1 MFPYWALTAA
11 HRLSVFPISS
21 KSFLEELM
29 LNYRCLVLDHDDTV
43 VRSEET
49 VNYPSFLEAL
59 KVLRPGRTITRE
71 EFTRWCFSPGF
82 SALCSDYIGLTP
94 EEIDVQYDMWRSYV
108 ATHIPPP
115 YDGLRPI
122 LTRWKQEGGL
132 LCVSSHSAR
141 ENILRDY
148 RLHFG
153 LEPDQIFDWDLG
165 EDRRKPS
172 PYALQEIMRLYD
184 LRPDELLMVDDLKP
198 GYDMAHACGVP
209 FACAGWSHDDPEI
222 RAFLRRFSDFYL
234 ETVQALEP
242 LLFGA

>member
-1 MFPYWALTAA
+1 M
-11 HRLSVFPISS
+11 
-21 KSFLEELM
+21 
-29 LNYRCLVLDHDDTV
+29 LDHDDTV

-49 VNYPSFLEAL
+49 GNYPSFLEAL

>member
-1 MFPYWALTAA
+1 
-11 HRLSVFPISS
+11 
-21 KSFLEELM
+21 M

-94 EEIDVQYDMWRSYV
+94 EEIDMQYDMWRSYV
-108 ATHIPPP
+108 ATQNPPP

-122 LTRWKQEGGL
+122 LMRWKQEGGL

-148 RLHFG
+148 RLHFD

-234 ETVQALEP
+234 ETVQALES